1 MRKLLLVLVVA
12 FLPLMTS
19 AAWAGEDLTSM
30 TNADRTAAGLGALV
44 TASDLQSFAQRR
56 AEEMARAHKL
66 WHTSN
71 LGTSV
76 SNWQRVGENVG
87 RGPSLRDI
95 QTAFMNSPSHR
106 ENILHPAFT
115 QIGVGVA
122 SDGGR
127 LIYVAVI
134 FRQPKNAAVAPAP
147 TTAPAPAPAPAPK
160 PRPKPVV
167 AAAAPAP
174 TTTTTTAPPPPAP
187 EPAPEPAPVV
197 EAPPPPPPVE
207 EPLHPF
213 ATPLVGQRSFEAAN
227 AWDADVPP
235 PAPDASRVHP
245 VMAGAVVG
253 LVGLCG
259 SVHTRLRRR
268 PSKTIL

>member
-1 MRKLLLVLVVA
+1 VRKLLLVLVAA
-12 FLPLMTS
+12 FLPLLTS
-19 AAWAGEDLTSM
+19 ASWAGEDLTSM
-30 TNADRTAAGLGALV
+30 TNADRTAAGLAALT
-44 TASDLQSFAQRR
+44 TAPDLQSFAQRR
-56 AEEMARAHKL
+56 AEEMARANKL

-71 LGTSV
+71 LGTQIT
-76 SNWQRVGENVG
+76 NWQRVGENVG

-106 ENILHPAFT
+106 ENILHRAFT
-115 QIGVGVA
+115 QIGTGVA
-122 SDGGR
+122 SDGGQ
-127 LIYVAVI
+127 LLYVAVI
-134 FRQPKNAAVAPAP
+134 FRQPKTTTTTAAPAP
-147 TTAPAPAPAPAPK
+147 TTAPAPSPAPK
-160 PRPKPVV
+160 PRPKPV

-187 EPAPEPAPVV
+187 EPAPVV
-197 EAPPPPPPVE
+197 EAPPPPPPPVE

-235 PAPDASRVHP
+235 PTPDASRVHP
-245 VMAGAVVG
+245 VMAGTALG

-259 SVHTRLRRR
+259 GGLRVRLRRR
-268 PSKTIL
+268 LPKAGLL

>member
-1 MRKLLLVLVVA
+1 VRKLLLVLVA
-12 FLPLMTS
+12 SFLPLLTS

-30 TNADRTAAGLGALV
+30 TNADRTAAGLAALS
-44 TASDLQSFAQRR
+44 TAPDLQSFAQRR
-56 AEEMARAHKL
+56 AEEMARANKL

-71 LGTSV
+71 LGTQV
-76 SNWQRVGENVG
+76 ANWQRVGENVG

-115 QIGVGVA
+115 QIGTGVA
-122 SDGGR
+122 SDGGQ
-127 LIYVAVI
+127 LLYVAVI
-134 FRQPKNAAVAPAP
+134 FRQPKTTTTTAAPAP
-147 TTAPAPAPAPAPK
+147 TTAPAPAPAPK

-167 AAAAPAP
+167 AAAPKPAP
-174 TTTTTTAPPPPAP
+174 TTTTTTPPPPAP

-197 EAPPPPPPVE
+197 EAPPPPPE

-227 AWDADVPP
+227 AWDADVPLP
-235 PAPDASRVHP
+235 PADSAPFHP
-245 VMAGAVVG
+245 AMAGAVMG
-253 LVGLCG
+253 LVGVCG
-259 SVHTRLRRR
+259 GVHTRRRRR
-268 PSKTIL
+268 PAKNTL

>member
-1 MRKLLLVLVVA
+1 VRKLLLVLVSA
-12 FLPLMTS
+12 FLPLLTS

-30 TNADRTAAGLGALV
+30 TNADRTATGLPALV
-44 TASDLQSFAQRR
+44 TAPDLQSFAQRR
-56 AEEMARAHKL
+56 AEEMARANKL

-71 LGTSV
+71 LGTQV
-76 SNWQRVGENVG
+76 ANWQRVGENVG

-115 QIGVGVA
+115 QIGTGVA
-122 SDGGR
+122 SDGGQ
-127 LIYVAVI
+127 LLYVAVI
-134 FRQPKNAAVAPAP
+134 FRQPKTTTTTAAPAP
-147 TTAPAPAPAPAPK
+147 TTAPTTAPAPK
-160 PRPKPVV
+160 PRPKPV

-174 TTTTTTAPPPPAP
+174 TTTATTAPPPPA
-187 EPAPEPAPVV
+187 EPTPEPAPVV
-197 EAPPPPPPVE
+197 EAPPPPPE

-245 VMAGAVVG
+245 VMAGALVG
-253 LVGLCG
+253 FVGLCG
-259 SVHTRLRRR
+259 GVHTRLRRR
-268 PSKTIL
+268 PSKNTL